1 MFDTIKA
8 LLKTLLYTIVLMFP
22 LIDSYYI
29 FRN

>member
-8 LLKTLLYTIVLMFP
+8 LLKTLLYTIVLMFS